1 MTIQNTCIPTH
12 LDLLESILKAPLTE
26 EDALLWMI
34 LLHTHHIHLRAS
46 SAANGSNLEDRA
58 EILGPLTHRGAA
70 EVIAGLWPDRA
81 DERGKYT
88 FWYQQYN
95 TRTPY
100 EDLSQVPQEMMP
112 RLFELRNLV
121 AQDPRVRTVVE
132 DY

>member
-1 MTIQNTCIPTH
+1 MTTQNTCSPTH
-12 LDLLESILKAPLTE
+12 LDLLESIVKAPLTE

-34 LLHTHHIHLRAS
+34 LLHTHQIHLRAS
-46 SAANGSNLEDRA
+46 PAANGSNIETQS
-58 EILGPLTHRGAA
+58 EILCPLTHRGAA
-70 EVIAGLWPDRA
+70 EVIARVWPDRA

-88 FWYQQYN
+88 FWYRQYN

-100 EDLSQVPQEMMP
+100 EDLSQVPREMMP

-121 AQDPRVRTVVE
+121 ARDPRVRAVVE